1 LWFVQTVRAKEVQIS
16 VNDENRWL
24 TADEVAVRL
33 NVKRETVYAYV
44 SRGRLPS
51 RHSPNGRGSVFDPA
65 AVERLAARARLGH
78 KPGSASIETELSLI
92 EEGELYYRGIPARK
106 LAEES
111 TVEDAAE
118 LLWGSDQ
125 ARGHPW
131 ASDPTMERM
140 GKRLLKVLPDAALPI
155 DKLGL
160 VASGI
165 DAVEPPNRDAN
176 PDVVAAS
183 ARRLLMTMVSALPA
197 HSEPVVGLRDD
208 RPNDL
213 VSTFWSRLC
222 AREPT
227 EAELNALSA
236 TMILSLDHDL
246 ASSTHLVR
254 SAARAGVGPAG
265 IVRLGADVG
274 SGPVKGAT
282 DLAIEDFLR
291 NVESPSTV
299 AVALTKRLRQ
309 GEPIPGFGH
318 VMYPD
323 GDSRASQILEHVR
336 ACARAPER
344 LATVEEV
351 IRTQSRRGL
360 PPPNAGFAIAALTYV
375 ADMIHGAGEAI
386 FVTSRSVG
394 WIAHAIEEYGRPP
407 LPRQRS
413 VYVGPRPG
421 AE

>member
-1 LWFVQTVRAKEVQIS
+1 
-16 VNDENRWL
+16 
-24 TADEVAVRL
+24 
-33 NVKRETVYAYV
+33 
-44 SRGRLPS
+44 
-51 RHSPNGRGSVFDPA
+51 
-65 AVERLAARARLGH
+65 
-78 KPGSASIETELSLI
+78 
-92 EEGELYYRGIPARK
+92 
-106 LAEES
+106 
-111 TVEDAAE
+111 
-118 LLWGSDQ
+118 
-125 ARGHPW
+125 
-131 ASDPTMERM
+131 
-140 GKRLLKVLPDAALPI
+140 
-155 DKLGL
+155 
-160 VASGI
+160 
-165 DAVEPPNRDAN
+165 
-176 PDVVAAS
+176 
-183 ARRLLMTMVSALPA
+183 
-197 HSEPVVGLRDD
+197 
-208 RPNDL
+208 
-213 VSTFWSRLC
+213 
-222 AREPT
+222 
-227 EAELNALSA
+227 
-236 TMILSLDHDL
+236 MILSLDHDL